1 MRTND
6 IIYLLHTGYT
16 EDDLMN
22 QIPFTERRKVYA
34 NKLALGANEFSAA
47 GQNGLKPAKAFKIHA
62 FEYSNESHIEY
73 KKEKY
78 HIYRIAEN
86 GDKTTLYCERSV
98 GDGKD

>member
-1 MRTND
+1 MRNND
-6 IIYLLHTGYT
+6 IIYLLSTTYE

-22 QIPFTERRKVYA
+22 QVPVDNRRKVYA

-62 FEYSNESHIEY
+62 FEYSDESYIEY

-78 HIYRIAEN
+78 HVYRIAEN

-98 GDGKD
+98 ADGRN

>member
-1 MRTND
+1 MRNND
-6 IIYLLHTGYT
+6 IIYLLSTTYE

-22 QIPFTERRKVYA
+22 QVPVDNCRKVYA

-62 FEYSNESHIEY
+62 FEYSDESYIEY

-78 HIYRIAEN
+78 HVYRIAEN

-98 GDGKD
+98 ADGRN